1 MDIKP
6 ITEKEWIGLSLNEA
20 NQRAESIG
28 YTTRI
33 VEENGNSYMVTADFK
48 SNRLNLR
55 VRDNIIIGLY
65 TG

>member
-6 ITEKEWIGLSLNEA
+6 ITEKEWIGLTLTET
-20 NQRAESIG
+20 NQRAQSIG

-33 VEENGNSYMVTADFK
+33 VEENGISYMVTLDYK

>member
-1 MDIKP
+1 MD
-6 ITEKEWIGLSLNEA
+6 WIGLALNEA
-20 NQRAESIG
+20 YERAESIG